1 MIPICSFT
9 LKAKIPKKTTP
20 KIKPKTLGGF
30 IKRERQQRKLS
41 QATAAKFF
49 GVNGMCISSW
59 EINRQTIH
67 PKYLEPII
75 EFLGFTPKLTSNFD
89 KIGMR
94 TKLWRKQ
101 HSVSMNSFLSMINIP
116 KEEILKIEQARY
128 CKVDKKVALKI
139 NSFLK
144 SNTTFSVRHP

>member
-1 MIPICSFT
+1 MIPKCSFT

-20 KIKPKTLGGF
+20 KIKPKTLGEF

-49 GVNGMCISSW
+49 GVNGMCLSSW

-89 KIGMR
+89 KIGIR

-101 HSVSMNSFLSMINIP
+101 HSVSMDDFLSMINIP

-139 NSFLK
+139 NSFLR

>member
-1 MIPICSFT
+1 MIPKCSFT

-20 KIKPKTLGGF
+20 KINPKTLGDY
-30 IKRERQQRKLS
+30 IKRERQKRNLS
-41 QATAAKFF
+41 QAVAAKFF
-49 GVNGMCISSW
+49 GVNSMCLSSW
-59 EINRQTIH
+59 EINKKTIH

-75 EFLGFTPKLTSNFD
+75 EFLGFTPKLKSNFD
-89 KIGMR
+89 KLGTR

-101 HSVSMNSFLSMINIP
+101 HSVSMDAFLSMINIP
-116 KEEILKIEQARY
+116 KEKILKIEQARY